1 MRIVTFATQKGGS
14 GKSTILFSIAVA
26 AEAAGLRVAILDTDP
41 QRTILKWSNRRKA
54 EGHATPL
61 VKFCEPHQ
69 LATEI
74 RDLPSQGIDLCL
86 IDTPGAHNVSVVPA
100 VEHADFCLV
109 PVKPTIADIQAAAES
124 AKALRERRKKFA
136 FVLSLCFGSTTR
148 INEAA
153 EGLLR
158 HGEIAAANIYH
169 RVDYPDADS
178 AGLGVT
184 EYNPSGPAA
193 KELRLLWAWLFRAIG
208 GESVKEESAA

>member
-1 MRIVTFATQKGGS
+1 MRIITFATQKGGS
-14 GKSTILFSIAVA
+14 GKSTILASIAVA

-41 QRTILKWSNRRKA
+41 QRTIVKWSNRRKV
-54 EGHATPL
+54 EGHATPF
-61 VKFCEPHQ
+61 VRACEPHQ
-69 LATEI
+69 LAAEI
-74 RDLPSQGIDLCL
+74 RKLPLQGIDLCL
-86 IDTPGAHNVSVVPA
+86 IDTAGAHNVSVAPA
-100 VEHADFCLV
+100 IEQADFCLV
-109 PVKPTIADIQAAAES
+109 PVKPTIADAQAATET

-136 FVLSLCFGSTTR
+136 FVLSQCFGSTAR
-148 INEAA
+148 VNEAA
-153 EGLLR
+153 AGLLR

-184 EYNPSGPAA
+184 EYNPNGPAA